1 MLVREERI
9 MVPGPVG
16 ELEAMYLDNSSAQGI
31 ALICHPNPTQGG
43 TMLNKVVSTMQR
55 TARDQGLATLRF
67 NYRGTGKSAG
77 AHDMESGEV
86 DDAQAALDWLMQRH
100 PKVPICLFGFSFGG
114 FVAASLSGRLQ
125 QRGTKVEHLCIVAP
139 AITRL
144 QPPHVIGSDGQLTV
158 IQPQDD
164 EVIEPEKVYQW
175 AESLSRSH
183 QLFKVPHSGHF
194 FHGKL
199 VELKEIILQQVF
211 AAQL

>member
-1 MLVREERI
+1 MLVREERL

-16 ELEAMYLDNSSAQGI
+16 DLEAMYLNNDSAQGI
-31 ALICHPNPTQGG
+31 ALLCHPNPTQGG

-86 DDAQAALDWLMQRH
+86 DDAEAMLDWLRQRH
-100 PKVPICLFGFSFGG
+100 PNKPIYLFGFSFGG

-125 QRGTKVEHLCIVAP
+125 QRGIKVTHLCIVAP
-139 AITRL
+139 AVTRL
-144 QPPHVIGSDGQLTV
+144 QPPHVISSDGLLTV

-164 EVIEPEKVYQW
+164 EVIEPEQVYQW
-175 AESLSRSH
+175 AEQLSRSH
-183 QLFKVPHSGHF
+183 QLYKVPHSGHF